1 MSHAILGTKNTTGNK
16 TQSLCPLDTHITVQG
31 EDMGHQVYAASW
43 MVAKSVV
50 DNEVVRGTGVS
61 GMRRPVGDRP
71 LLFVR

>member
-1 MSHAILGTKNTTGNK
+1 
-16 TQSLCPLDTHITVQG
+16 
-31 EDMGHQVYAASW
+31 MGHQVYAASW

-61 GMRRPVGDRP
+61 EMRRPVGDRP